1 MKATALVA
9 KDKAYRP
16 YSLLVRKSLSF
27 YHISYHF
34 SYISKGIVC
43 LLKQKQNATSINF
56 EFLMKTV
63 RYPVGSAPNVTALV
77 LNRRSIA
84 FYLALNKPLALLP

>member
-16 YSLLVRKSLSF
+16 YSLLVRKILSF

-56 EFLMKTV
+56 EF
-63 RYPVGSAPNVTALV
+63 
-77 LNRRSIA
+77 
-84 FYLALNKPLALLP
+84 